1 MNLDTEKLSIIAAAV
16 EEAGRIAFEKQHEIH
31 RSFKHDGS
39 VITEADITIS
49 HKLTALIKEL
59 FPEAGIL
66 SEEEELPPKKDA
78 EWTFVLDPIDGTDV
92 YSQGLPAFAV
102 SLGILDSER
111 RPVGAYIAAPRFGVA
126 SESLFIRMDPGTE
139 PLLNGE
145 HIELTGNKEKVTEI
159 TMGSKA
165 YRYLDFS
172 RFDAK
177 IRILG
182 STILHLLTLVLFP
195 AMEGSIVFPCY
206 AWDIASSH
214 AVIRH
219 FGMDLSYGDGTL
231 LSYTDEMIYERKP
244 FRSALYAGTGKVRD
258 ELIRTLPE
266 KSL

>member
-126 SESLFIRMDPGTE
+126 SESLFIRMNPGTE

-145 HIELTGNKEKVTEI
+145 HIEITGDKEKVTEI

>member
-126 SESLFIRMDPGTE
+126 SESLFIRMNPGTE

-145 HIELTGNKEKVTEI
+145 HIELTGDKEKVTEI

>member
-111 RPVGAYIAAPRFGVA
+111 RPVGAYIAEPRFGVA

-145 HIELTGNKEKVTEI
+145 HIELTGDKEKVTEI

-195 AMEGSIVFPCY
+195 AMEGSIIFPCY

>member
-126 SESLFIRMDPGTE
+126 SESLFIRMNPGTE

>member
-145 HIELTGNKEKVTEI
+145 HIELTGDKEKVTEI

-172 RFDAK
+172 HFDAK

>member
-49 HKLTALIKEL
+49 NKLTALIKEL

-145 HIELTGNKEKVTEI
+145 HIELTGDKEKVTEI

>member
-145 HIELTGNKEKVTEI
+145 HIELTGDKEKVTEI

-244 FRSALYAGTGKVRD
+244 FRSVLYAGTGKVRD

>member
-145 HIELTGNKEKVTEI
+145 HIELTGDKEKVTET

>member
-126 SESLFIRMDPGTE
+126 SESLFIRMNPGTE

-145 HIELTGNKEKVTEI
+145 HIELTGDKEKVTEI

-219 FGMDLSYGDGTL
+219 FGMDLSYGDGAL

>member
-145 HIELTGNKEKVTEI
+145 HIELTGDKEKVTEI

-165 YRYLDFS
+165 YHYLDFS

>member
-145 HIELTGNKEKVTEI
+145 HIELTGDKEKVTEI

-244 FRSALYAGTGKVRD
+244 FRSALYAGTDKVRE

-266 KSL
+266 RRS

>member
-126 SESLFIRMDPGTE
+126 SESLFIRMNPGTE

-165 YRYLDFS
+165 YHYLDFS

-195 AMEGSIVFPCY
+195 AMEVSIVFPCY
-206 AWDIASSH
+206 GWDIASSH

>member
-16 EEAGRIAFEKQHEIH
+16 EEAGRTAFEKQHEIH

-126 SESLFIRMDPGTE
+126 SESLFIRMEPGTE

-145 HIELTGNKEKVTEI
+145 HIELTGDKEKVTEI

>member
-1 MNLDTEKLSIIAAAV
+1 MVFSR
-16 EEAGRIAFEKQHEIH
+16 RI
-31 RSFKHDGS
+31 
-39 VITEADITIS
+39 
-49 HKLTALIKEL
+49 TALIRKL
-59 FPEAGIL
+59 FPQAGIL
-66 SEEEELPPKKDA
+66 SEEELLPPREDA

-126 SESLFIRMDPGTE
+126 SESLFIRMNPGTE

-145 HIELTGNKEKVTEI
+145 HIELTGDKEKVTEI

>member
-49 HKLTALIKEL
+49 HKLTALIKEI

-145 HIELTGNKEKVTEI
+145 HIEITGDKEKVTEI

>member
-145 HIELTGNKEKVTEI
+145 HIEITGDKEKVTEI

>member
-145 HIELTGNKEKVTEI
+145 HIELTGDKEKVTEI

>member
-145 HIELTGNKEKVTEI
+145 HIELTGDKEKVTEI

-195 AMEGSIVFPCY
+195 AMEGSIIFPCY